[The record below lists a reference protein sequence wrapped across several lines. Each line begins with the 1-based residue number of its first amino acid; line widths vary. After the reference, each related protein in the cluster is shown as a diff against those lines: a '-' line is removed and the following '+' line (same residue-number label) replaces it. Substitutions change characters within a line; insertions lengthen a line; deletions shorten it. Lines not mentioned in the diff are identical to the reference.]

1 MDTNSRDQLLMKNN
15 WTDAKLLEALRGG
28 AKTRD
33 LALEEFFYTDPGPL
47 MWVVQ
52 FVVQRGGS
60 REDAEEVFQDAVIA
74 FDQNVQRQSF
84 EGRSKV
90 MSYFYEIAKHN
101 WFKRFRSL
109 RPEPPVMYHE
119 FGLSEPPPEIDQGE
133 EGRMQIYDYGW
144 ENLSARCRQ
153 LLTAKYHEGMS
164 MKEIANEYGVSSDKM
179 AKRYVDRCRDYML
192 KRMKKHP
199 LYPRVFKSDQ

>member
-1 MDTNSRDQLLMKNN
+1 MKYK
-15 WTDAKLLEALRGG
+15 WTDAELLEALRGG
-28 AKTRD
+28 AKSRD
-33 LALEEFFYTDPGPL
+33 LALEKFFYSDPGPL
-47 MWVVQ
+47 MWVIQ
-52 FVVQRGGS
+52 FVVQHGGS
-60 REDAEEVFQDAVIA
+60 REDAEEVFQDTVIA

-101 WFKRFRSL
+101 WYKRFRSL
-109 RPEPPVMYHE
+109 RPEASAMFLE
-119 FGLSEPPPEIDQGE
+119 FGLSEPPPETDGAGE
-133 EGRMQIYDYGW
+133 ERMQIYDHGW

-164 MKEIANEYGVSSDKM
+164 MKEIAKEYGVSSDKM

-199 LYPRVFKSDQ
+199 RYPYFFKSDQ

>member
-1 MDTNSRDQLLMKNN
+1 MKNN
-15 WTDAKLLEALRGG
+15 WTDAELLEALYGG

-90 MSYFYEIAKHN
+90 MSYFYEIAKRN
-101 WFKRFRSL
+101 WFKRFRSM
-109 RPEPPVMYHE
+109 RPEAPVMFQD
-119 FGLSEPPPEIDQGE
+119 FGLTEPPPATDEVAE
-133 EGRMQIYDYGW
+133 ERMQVYDHGW
-144 ENLSARCRQ
+144 ANLSARCRQ
-153 LLTAKYHEGMS
+153 LLTAKYHEDMT
-164 MKEIANEYGVSSDKM
+164 MKEIAVACDLSSDKM

-199 LYPRVFKSDQ
+199 LYPHVFKSNQ